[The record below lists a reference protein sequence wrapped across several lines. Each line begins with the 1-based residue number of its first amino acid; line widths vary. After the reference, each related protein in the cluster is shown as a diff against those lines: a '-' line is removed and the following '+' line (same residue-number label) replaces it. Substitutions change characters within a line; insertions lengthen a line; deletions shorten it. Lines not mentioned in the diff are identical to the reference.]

1 MMQRACR
8 LWPLLL
14 VLPAVTLALWPD
26 WNQHL
31 FLFLHQSARRLPG
44 AFWRLA
50 SVFGDWKTVIALLLP
65 LAWRQPQRLPALIAG
80 SFLAILLAILLKA
93 FFAVPRP
100 PLVLPAGTVQLLD
113 ALPRN
118 GSFPSGHAMA
128 SALLATAWSAD
139 PKAGRWSTALL
150 IVAAA
155 LVGWSRLAI
164 GVHWPLDVLA
174 GALLG
179 WGVMR
184 LALHHAWPQGWPAR
198 VTERL
203 LLVLSGLLLLVMVF
217 AAVRGW
223 PKHHEEYEVRQAIG
237 TGVALLGLLR
247 FRR

>member
-1 MMQRACR
+1 MMHRVCR

-14 VLPAVTLALWPD
+14 VLPVVMLALWPD
-26 WNQHL
+26 WNHRL
-31 FLFLHQSARRLPG
+31 FLSLHQSARLLPG

-50 SVFGDWKTVIALLLP
+50 SVFGDWKIVIALLLP

-80 SFLAILLAILLKA
+80 TLLAILLAILLKA
-93 FFAVPRP
+93 SFAVQRP

-113 ALPRN
+113 TLPRN

-139 PKAGRWSTALL
+139 PKTRRWGAALL
-150 IVAAA
+150 AMAAA
-155 LVGWSRLAI
+155 LVGLSRLAI

-184 LALHHAWPQGWPAR
+184 LALGYVWPQGWPAR
-198 VTERL
+198 GTQQL
-203 LLVLSGLLLLVMVF
+203 LAMLSGLLLL
-217 AAVRGW
+217 AVTFTAVLGW
-223 PKHHEEYEVRQAIG
+223 PKHHEDYGVRLMIG